1 MNGHLSNN
9 LVVVNHLTVDLTFHR
24 NLSNRVLLRLLLG
37 FRKMMS
43 LKKVEIFQV
52 AALILRV
59 AS

>member
-9 LVVVNHLTVDLTFHR
+9 LVVVNHLTVDLTFHH

-43 LKKVEIFQV
+43 SKKVDIFQV